1 MKRHA
6 LVLACTLGLSCF
18 PVAAIAAEPQL
29 SLDGRLTWQE
39 RAYILGPGDRVRVT
53 VLNEP
58 SLSGDQ
64 QVLLDG
70 TLALPLVGTVPVEG
84 MTLQQAAGD
93 LERKFAFYLK
103 YPSVSVS
110 LLDTRG
116 FRINVVGEV
125 TRPGGYT
132 VSPKQGTTG
141 ASEVLEV
148 GATTLRED
156 VPRLTQLLQLAGG
169 ITQKADIRNIE
180 IRRQTRNGDEQILQ
194 VNLWELLQNGAASED
209 PIIYDGDTIRVPV
222 ASQVSPAEISQLS
235 AANFA
240 PDTITI
246 NVVGEVTRP
255 GAVSLSPNAS
265 LNVAILAAGGFTPKA
280 QQSVE
285 LIRLN
290 PDGSVEARQ
299 IGVDFAQGISE
310 ESNPPLRNSDVIVVR
325 PSGAAQMSDSLD
337 VALNPIN
344 ILLRPLTSIGNL
356 WRVIDLLTR

>member
-1 MKRHA
+1 MKRYC
-6 LVLACTLGLSCF
+6 LAFACALGLSGL
-18 PVAAIAAEPQL
+18 PLAGVAAEPQL

-93 LERKFAFYLK
+93 LEQKFAFYLK
-103 YPSVSVS
+103 YPSVNVS

-180 IRRQTRNGDEQILQ
+180 IRRQTRNGGEQILQ

-222 ASQVSPAEISQLS
+222 ASRVSPAEISQLS

-240 PDTITI
+240 PDKITI

-265 LNVAILAAGGFTPKA
+265 LNVAILAAGGFTTKA
-280 QQSVE
+280 QQTVE

-299 IGVDFAQGISE
+299 IGVDFAQGISDE
-310 ESNPPLRNSDVIVVR
+310 GNPPLRDSDVILVR
-325 PSGAAQMSDSLD
+325 PSGLAQTSDSLD
-337 VALNPIN
+337 IALNPIN